1 MPHRSSVPM
10 SWRLKNS
17 RYTLTGT
24 KCSCGKLYMPPR
36 AMCECGKDKLV
47 PVTFAGKGTIVS
59 YTEIHIAP
67 AGFERQVPYNIA
79 LVKLDEGPVISG
91 VVVDKNIKI
100 GDHVRSIFRRLQVDG
115 EGGLISY
122 GFKFELEK

>member
-24 KCSCGKLYMPPR
+24 KCSCGKVYMPPR
-36 AMCECGKDKLV
+36 AMCECGNDKLV
-47 PVTFAGKGTIVS
+47 PFTFAGKGTIIS
-59 YTEIHIAP
+59 YTEIHVAL

-79 LVKLDEGPVISG
+79 LIKLDEGPVISG
-91 VVVDKNIKI
+91 AVVDKNVKI
-100 GDHVRSIFRRLQVDG
+100 DDRVRSIFRKLHVDG
-115 EGGLISY
+115 EDGLISY
-122 GFKFELEK
+122 GFKFELDR